1 MRNDLKNI
9 IESILFV
16 AEKPLTVAAIKHTLD
31 FAGAKEIREALK
43 MLADE
48 YNARGGGFHLREI
61 AGGWQMRS
69 RPEYRQWISRMIQ
82 TNPRRLSKAA
92 LETLSIVA
100 WNEPII
106 RSEIEQIR
114 GVDSGGVLRLL
125 LERKLVRIL
134 GRREIPGRPLIYATT
149 KFFLEMFD
157 LNTIKDLPT
166 IKEVEAL
173 EKSEQPSQE
182 TFDVSTSVS
191 IEDNHSLPLLSDS

>member
-1 MRNDLKNI
+1 MQNDLKNI

-16 AEKPLTVAAIKHTLD
+16 AEKPLTVATIKNVLD
-31 FAGAKEIREALK
+31 FADTQEVREVLQT
-43 MLADE
+43 LADE
-48 YNARGGGFHLREI
+48 YNARGGGFHLRKI

-69 RPEYRQWISRMIQ
+69 RPEYRQWITRMIQ

-125 LERKLVRIL
+125 LDRKLVRIL

-166 IKEVEAL
+166 IKEVEEL
-173 EKSEQPSQE
+173 EKSGESSQQVMP
-182 TFDVSTSVS
+182 TK
-191 IEDNHSLPLLSDS
+191 

>member
-1 MRNDLKNI
+1 MQNDLKNI

-16 AEKPLTVAAIKHTLD
+16 AEKPLTVAMLKNTLD
-31 FAGAKEIREALK
+31 FSDIKEIRESLK
-43 MLADE
+43 ELADE
-48 YNARGGGFHLREI
+48 YNTRGGGFHLREI

-69 RPEYRQWISRMIQ
+69 RPEYRQWITRMIQ
-82 TNPRRLSKAA
+82 TNPRRFSKAA

-125 LERKLVRIL
+125 LERKLIRIL

-166 IKEVEAL
+166 IKEVEEL
-173 EKSEQPSQE
+173 EKSEQPSQ
-182 TFDVSTSVS
+182 SQ
-191 IEDNHSLPLLSDS
+191 

>member
-1 MRNDLKNI
+1 MCNDLKNM
-9 IESILFV
+9 IESILFA
-16 AEKPLTVAAIKHTLD
+16 AEKPLTVAAIKNVFD
-31 FAGAKEIREALK
+31 FMSTREISEALK
-43 MLADE
+43 ALSDE
-48 YNARGGGFHLREI
+48 YDARGGGFHLREI

-69 RPEYRQWISRMIQ
+69 RPEYRQQIARMIQ

-100 WNEPII
+100 WNEPIL

-125 LERKLVRIL
+125 LDRKLVRIL
-134 GRREIPGRPLIYATT
+134 GRREISGRPLIYATT

-166 IKEVEAL
+166 IKDVEEL
-173 EKSEQPSQE
+173 KKNGEPSE
-182 TFDVSTSVS
+182 
-191 IEDNHSLPLLSDS
+191 

>member
-9 IESILFV
+9 IESMLFV
-16 AEKPLTVAAIKHTLD
+16 AEKPLTVAAIQHTLD
-31 FAGAKEIREALK
+31 FAAAKEIRKVLK
-43 MLADE
+43 TLADE
-48 YNARGGGFHLREI
+48 YNTRGGGFHLREI

-69 RPEYRQWISRMIQ
+69 RPEYRQWIARMIQ

-125 LERKLVRIL
+125 LERRLVRIL
-134 GRREIPGRPLIYATT
+134 GRRELPGRPLIYATT

-173 EKSEQPSQE
+173 EKSEQPAQE
-182 TFDVSTSVS
+182 AFDVSASVS
-191 IEDNHSLPLLSDS
+191 IEGNHSLPLLSDS

>member
-1 MRNDLKNI
+1 MHNDLKNI

-16 AEKPLTVAAIKHTLD
+16 AEKPLTVATIKNALNFGDT
-31 FAGAKEIREALK
+31 KEIRETLNL
-43 MLADE
+43 LADE
-48 YNARGGGFHLREI
+48 YNTRGGGFHLREI
-61 AGGWQMRS
+61 AGGWQIRT
-69 RPEYRQWISRMIQ
+69 RPEYRQYISRMIQ
-82 TNPRRLSKAA
+82 TNPRRLSRAA

-114 GVDSGGVLRLL
+114 GVDSGGVLRML
-125 LERKLVRIL
+125 LERRLVRIL

-149 KFFLEMFD
+149 KFFLEVFD

-173 EKSEQPSQE
+173 EKSEQQSQ
-182 TFDVSTSVS
+182 
-191 IEDNHSLPLLSDS
+191 

>member
-16 AEKPLTVAAIKHTLD
+16 SEKPLTVATIKNTLD
-31 FAGAKEIREALK
+31 FADTKEIREALK
-43 MLADE
+43 ALADE

-69 RPEYRQWISRMIQ
+69 RPEYRQWITRMIQ
-82 TNPRRLSKAA
+82 TNPRRLSRAA
-92 LETLSIVA
+92 LETLSIIA
-100 WNEPII
+100 WNEPIV

-114 GVDSGGVLRLL
+114 GVDAGGVLRSL
-125 LERKLVRIL
+125 LERKLIRIL

-149 KFFLEMFD
+149 KFFLEVFD

-173 EKSEQPSQE
+173 EKSGQPSQ
-182 TFDVSTSVS
+182 
-191 IEDNHSLPLLSDS
+191 

>member
-16 AEKPLTVAAIKHTLD
+16 SEKPLTVAAIKNTLD
-31 FAGAKEIREALK
+31 FASAKEIREALK

-69 RPEYRQWISRMIQ
+69 RPEYRQWIARMIQ

-157 LNTIKDLPT
+157 LNTIQDLPT

-173 EKSEQPSQE
+173 EKSEQPAQE
-182 TFDVSTSVS
+182 TFDVSASVS
-191 IEDNHSLPLLSDS
+191 IEGNHSLPLLSDS

>member
-1 MRNDLKNI
+1 MHNDLKNI

-16 AEKPLTVAAIKHTLD
+16 SEKPLTVATIKNTLD

-43 MLADE
+43 TLTDE

-69 RPEYRQWISRMIQ
+69 RPEYRQWIARMIQ

-125 LERKLVRIL
+125 LERRLVRIL
-134 GRREIPGRPLIYATT
+134 GRRELPGRPLIYATT

-173 EKSEQPSQE
+173 EKSEQPAQE
-182 TFDVSTSVS
+182 TFDVPASVS
-191 IEDNHSLPLLSDS
+191 IEGNHSLPLLSDS

>member
-16 AEKPLTVAAIKHTLD
+16 AEKPLTVAALKNTLD
-31 FAGAKEIREALK
+31 FADTKEIRETLRA
-43 MLADE
+43 LADE
-48 YNARGGGFHLREI
+48 YDARGGGFHLREI

-69 RPEYRQWISRMIQ
+69 RPEYRQWITRMIQ

-166 IKEVEAL
+166 IKEVEEL
-173 EKSEQPSQE
+173 EKSGQPSQ
-182 TFDVSTSVS
+182 
-191 IEDNHSLPLLSDS
+191 

>member
-16 AEKPLTVAAIKHTLD
+16 AEKPLTVTAIQHTLD
-31 FAGAKEIREALK
+31 FAAAKDIREALNL
-43 MLADE
+43 LADE
-48 YNARGGGFHLREI
+48 YNTRGGGFHLREI

-69 RPEYRQWISRMIQ
+69 RPEYRQYINRMIQ

-114 GVDSGGVLRLL
+114 GVDSGGVLRML

-149 KFFLEMFD
+149 KFFLEVFD

-166 IKEVEAL
+166 IKEVEEL
-173 EKSEQPSQE
+173 EKSGQ
-182 TFDVSTSVS
+182 
-191 IEDNHSLPLLSDS
+191 LSE